1 MLEVGIGWLHWD
13 CSRVPLVAWGL
24 FLRANIPGERSHQT
38 SNRFSVEMV
47 KYRDFS
53 VLLVRLLKYPADSV
67 DREIR
72 CTGALENQT
81 AETVGR
87 VTLWLSSGTRICYK
101 TQTFLIFICF
111 HCTGLALLQLL
122 SSLCHVVLLTY
133 RGGQMY
139 HIICFCMYRDVNEKF
154 RECEKKGMNLR
165 RLLLA
170 KPVSLHIR
178 RVVG

>member
-13 CSRVPLVAWGL
+13 CSQVPLVAWGL
-24 FLRANIPGERSHQT
+24 FLRENILKANIPGDRSHQT

-47 KYRDFS
+47 KSWDFS
-53 VLLVRLLKYPADSV
+53 VLLVRLLQYPADSV

-72 CTGALENQT
+72 CIGALENQT

-87 VTLWLSSGTRICYK
+87 VTLWLSSGTRICYN

-111 HCTGLALLQLL
+111 HCTGLPLLQLL
-122 SSLCHVVLLTY
+122 SSLSYVVLLTY

-139 HIICFCMYRDVNEKF
+139 HIICFCMYIDVNEKF
-154 RECEKKGMNLR
+154 RECK
-165 RLLLA
+165 
-170 KPVSLHIR
+170 
-178 RVVG
+178 